1 MAKPAKDIAA
11 SVRARLFNLSREREQ
26 DFQRV
31 LVSYGLERLLYRLSI
46 SEHKDRY
53 ILKGGMLVTLWT
65 IDPGRFTQ
73 DIDFLAFGHDDAERL
88 LANFKEV
95 LAQEVDD
102 GLIFDLEE
110 MSAAPIRDDQVYG
123 GMRLKTTAY
132 LKKTKIPIVIDL
144 GFGDAIIGP
153 DYEIEYGSLLDMPS
167 ATVRAYSPETVIA
180 EKFQAVIAL
189 GIVNS
194 RMKDYYD
201 LYSIP
206 RSVHVS
212 DEALVKAIQSTFER
226 RETEIPLARPS
237 GLTPEFTQDLI
248 RETQWAAYS
257 AGTDVADMSLKEI
270 SDDIW
275 ARLKAIC
282 KSAKEREA
290 H

>member
-1 MAKPAKDIAA
+1 MAA

-46 SEHKDRY
+46 SEHRDRY

-73 DIDFLAFGHDDAERL
+73 DIDFLAFGHDDEDIL
-88 LANFKEV
+88 LANF
-95 LAQEVDD
+95 QEILGQDIDD
-102 GLIFDLEE
+102 GLVFDLEE
-110 MSAAPIRDDQVYG
+110 LSAAPIRDDQVYG

-132 LKKTKIPIVIDL
+132 LKKAKIRIVIDL
-144 GFGDAIIGP
+144 GFGDAITVP
-153 DYEIEYGSLLDMPS
+153 DYEIDYGSLLDMPS

-206 RSVHVS
+206 RAVDVS
-212 DEALVKAIQSTFER
+212 DEALVKALRSTFER
-226 RETEIPLARPS
+226 RETEIPLARPP
-237 GLTPEFTQDLI
+237 GLTAEFTQNPI
-248 RETQWAAYS
+248 RQTQWSAYS
-257 AGTDVADMSLKEI
+257 AGTEVAKMSLEEI

-275 ARLKAIC
+275 ARLEPVC
-282 KSAKEREA
+282 KRANEP
-290 H
+290 